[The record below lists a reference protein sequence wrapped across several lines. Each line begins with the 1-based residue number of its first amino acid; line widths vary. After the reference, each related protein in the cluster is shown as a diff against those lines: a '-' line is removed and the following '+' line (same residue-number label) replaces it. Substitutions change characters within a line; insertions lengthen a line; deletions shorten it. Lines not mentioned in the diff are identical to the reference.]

1 VINLHRVRGSSMTPN
16 FYENDIVLSFRY
28 FCSLKVNDVIL
39 INIPKIGTVIKRIK
53 SINGKE
59 LSITGDNMEYSSEIY
74 NKKYKTNDVLGKVL
88 FKF

>member
-28 FCSLKVNDVIL
+28 FRSLKVNDVIL

>member
-1 VINLHRVRGSSMTPN
+1 MTPN
-16 FYENDIVLSFRY
+16 FYENDIVLSFSY
-28 FCSLKVNDVIL
+28 FRSLKVNDVIL

-88 FKF
+88 FKL

>member
-1 VINLHRVRGSSMTPN
+1 MTPN
-16 FYENDIVLSFRY
+16 FYENDIVLSFKY
-28 FCSLKVNDVIL
+28 FRSLQVNDVIL

-59 LSITGDNMEYSSEIY
+59 LSIIGDNMEYSSEIY

>member
-1 VINLHRVRGSSMTPN
+1 MTPN

-28 FCSLKVNDVIL
+28 FRSLKVNDVIL
-39 INIPKIGTVIKRIK
+39 INIPKIGTVIKRIT

>member
-16 FYENDIVLSFRY
+16 FYENDIVVSLRY
-28 FCSLKVNDVIL
+28 FRSLKVNDVIL
-39 INIPKIGTVIKRIK
+39 INIPKIGTVIKRIT

>member
-1 VINLHRVRGSSMTPN
+1 MTPN

-28 FCSLKVNDVIL
+28 FRSLKVNDVIL

-59 LSITGDNMEYSSEIY
+59 LSITGDNTEYSSEIY
-74 NKKYKTNDVLGKVL
+74 NKKYTTNDVLGKVL

>member
-1 VINLHRVRGSSMTPN
+1 MTPN
-16 FYENDIVLSFRY
+16 FYENDIVVSYRY
-28 FCSLKVNDVIL
+28 FRSLKVNDVIL
-39 INIPKIGTVIKRIK
+39 INIPKIGTVIKRIT

-74 NKKYKTNDVLGKVL
+74 NKKYATNDVLGKVL

>member
-1 VINLHRVRGSSMTPN
+1 MTPN

-28 FCSLKVNDVIL
+28 FRSLKVNDVVL

-59 LSITGDNMEYSSEIY
+59 LSITGDNTEYSSEIY
-74 NKKYKTNDVLGKVL
+74 NKKYATNDVLGKVL

>member
-1 VINLHRVRGSSMTPN
+1 MTPN

-28 FCSLKVNDVIL
+28 FRSLKVNDVIL
-39 INIPKIGTVIKRIK
+39 INIPKIGTVIKRIT

-59 LSITGDNMEYSSEIY
+59 LGITGDNMEYSSEIY
-74 NKKYKTNDVLGKVL
+74 NKKYKINDVLGKVL

>member
-16 FYENDIVLSFRY
+16 FFENDIVVSFRY
-28 FCSLKVNDVIL
+28 FRSLKVNDVIL
-39 INIPKIGTVIKRIK
+39 INISKIGTVIKRIR

-88 FKF
+88 FKL

>member
-1 VINLHRVRGSSMTPN
+1 MTPN
-16 FYENDIVLSFRY
+16 FYKNDIVLSFRY
-28 FCSLKVNDVIL
+28 FRSLKVNDVIL

-88 FKF
+88 FKL

>member
-1 VINLHRVRGSSMTPN
+1 MTPN

-28 FCSLKVNDVIL
+28 FRSLKVNDVIL

-59 LSITGDNMEYSSEIY
+59 LSVTGDNMEYSSEIY

>member
-1 VINLHRVRGSSMTPN
+1 MTPN
-16 FYENDIVLSFRY
+16 FYENDIVLSFKY
-28 FCSLKVNDVIL
+28 FRSLKVNDVIL

-53 SINGKE
+53 FINGKE

>member
-1 VINLHRVRGSSMTPN
+1 MTPN
-16 FYENDIVLSFRY
+16 FYENDIVVSLRY
-28 FCSLKVNDVIL
+28 FRSLKVNDVIL

-59 LSITGDNMEYSSEIY
+59 LSITGDNTEYSSEIY
-74 NKKYKTNDVLGKVL
+74 NKKYVINDVLGKVL

>member
-1 VINLHRVRGSSMTPN
+1 MTPN

-28 FCSLKVNDVIL
+28 FRSLKVNDVIL

-88 FKF
+88 FKL

>member
-1 VINLHRVRGSSMTPN
+1 MTPN
-16 FYENDIVLSFRY
+16 FYENDIVVSLRY
-28 FCSLKVNDVIL
+28 FRSLKVNDVIL
-39 INIPKIGTVIKRIK
+39 INIPKIGTVIKRIT

>member
-1 VINLHRVRGSSMTPN
+1 MTPN

-28 FCSLKVNDVIL
+28 FRSLKVNDVIL

-74 NKKYKTNDVLGKVL
+74 NKKYATNDVLGKVL

>member
-1 VINLHRVRGSSMTPN
+1 MTPN

-28 FCSLKVNDVIL
+28 FRSLKVNDVIL

-59 LSITGDNMEYSSEIY
+59 LSIAGDNMEYSSEIY
-74 NKKYKTNDVLGKVL
+74 NKKYKINDVLGKVL

>member
-1 VINLHRVRGSSMTPN
+1 MTPN
-16 FYENDIVLSFRY
+16 FYENDIVLSLKYFR
-28 FCSLKVNDVIL
+28 SLKVNDVIL
-39 INIPKIGTVIKRIK
+39 INIPKIGTVIKRIT

>member
-1 VINLHRVRGSSMTPN
+1 MTPN
-16 FYENDIVLSFRY
+16 FYENDIVVSFRY
-28 FCSLKVNDVIL
+28 FHSLKVNDVIL

-53 SINGKE
+53 FINGKE
-59 LSITGDNMEYSSEIY
+59 LSITGDNIEYSSEIY

>member
-1 VINLHRVRGSSMTPN
+1 MTPN
-16 FYENDIVLSFRY
+16 FNENDIVLSFRY
-28 FCSLKVNDVIL
+28 FRSLKVNDVIL

-88 FKF
+88 FKL

>member
-1 VINLHRVRGSSMTPN
+1 MTPN

-28 FCSLKVNDVIL
+28 FRSLKVNDVIL

-59 LSITGDNMEYSSEIY
+59 LSITGDNTEYSSEIY

>member
-1 VINLHRVRGSSMTPN
+1 MTPN

-28 FCSLKVNDVIL
+28 FRSLKVNDVIL
-39 INIPKIGTVIKRIK
+39 INIPKIGTVIKRIT

-74 NKKYKTNDVLGKVL
+74 NKKYKINDVLGKVL

>member
-1 VINLHRVRGSSMTPN
+1 MTPN
-16 FYENDIVLSFRY
+16 FYENDIVISFRY
-28 FCSLKVNDVIL
+28 FRSLKVNDVIL

-59 LSITGDNMEYSSEIY
+59 LSIAGDNIEYSSEIY
-74 NKKYKTNDVLGKVL
+74 NKKYKINDVLGKVL